1 MLRASLLPAGTGE
14 KRNQSTRVT
23 HPSRSTHRPPRADV
37 PERRDGRA
45 TCDRVSA
52 SASPSCAALL
62 LGCGVKVLVG
72 PGPGRPTGKEA
83 AAIFTSEEQLQLL
96 AQGRRTS
103 ITPRTAEYGGDED
116 PRTLC
121 TQSCGAASRPGA
133 ASLPIPLPCRAPY
146 GENARTNYTDVVET
160 GCVSVATTAKTSCQV
175 LSYFDRLICGAPGVF
190 LRNSIAN

>member
-103 ITPRTAEYGGDED
+103 ITPRTAAYGGDED

-121 TQSCGAASRPGA
+121 TQRCGAASRPG
-133 ASLPIPLPCRAPY
+133 
-146 GENARTNYTDVVET
+146 
-160 GCVSVATTAKTSCQV
+160 V
-175 LSYFDRLICGAPGVF
+175 LF
-190 LRNSIAN
+190 LRCRFHSRAVPRTEKTPGQTTRTSSRRAAFQLRPPPRRLARFCHISID